1 MAVAQALTGGG
12 ETSARGLPRAA
23 VRLMFS
29 AAWITVAVRFLE
41 VVARAYLARTVSK
54 ESVATKHQR
63 TRVRVFRALA
73 SAASTWFPSPTS
85 CGIGCIIPPEY
96 SLAVAAGAAASGYWA
111 RLDQKSHETHAHIAA
126 SGMLAG
132 SGVTGVLT
140 AVAGLAAGKAGGE

>member
-1 MAVAQALTGGG
+1 
-12 ETSARGLPRAA
+12 
-23 VRLMFS
+23 
-29 AAWITVAVRFLE
+29 
-41 VVARAYLARTVSK
+41 
-54 ESVATKHQR
+54 
-63 TRVRVFRALA
+63 VFRALA
-73 SAASTWFPSPTS
+73 SFASTWFPSPTS